1 MGGEPLENEN
11 THELNKDSSFWS
23 SVIELE
29 LESRG
34 NDILGTRSV
43 LMDLG
48 CSVQQAEAALG
59 SYLCRRSELQRKAV
73 ALQDGKKNE

>member
-1 MGGEPLENEN
+1 MENEN
-11 THELNKDSSFWS
+11 THEFNKESSFWS

-34 NDILGTRSV
+34 NDNLGTRSV

-59 SYLCRRSELQRKAV
+59 SYLCRRSELQREAV
-73 ALQDGKKNE
+73 ALEDGNKGE